1 MLIPP
6 ATYDE
11 AVQQPD
17 HEQWLKAMKTELQ
30 TMKDMNVDKVA
41 ELPEGHKAIRCC
53 WVLEFKEDNKG
64 SSVYKAWLVTQGFSQ
79 VPWIDYGATF
89 TPVIKPALVQ
99 LLAVL
104 GCQNDWKIDTFDVKR
119 AFLWGILKEEIYI
132 CQPKGFEQGDWRKS
146 VWLMLHGIYGLKQ
159 SVLEWYEQVCS
170 VMSDLGFIHANLDHA
185 LFYYDSEDD
194 IIAGITSSVTNTLP
208 TKVKCL
214 IGWHVDDSMGIS
226 NSHSFLKK
234 VKWRIVEK
242 FGIKDL
248 DPVTKYLGVQF
259 EWDRKTRQ
267 LWMHQGEYISF
278 LL

>member
-1 MLIPP
+1 M
-6 ATYDE
+6 
-11 AVQQPD
+11 
-17 HEQWLKAMKTELQ
+17 
-30 TMKDMNVDKVA
+30 
-41 ELPEGHKAIRCC
+41 
-53 WVLEFKEDNKG
+53 
-64 SSVYKAWLVTQGFSQ
+64 
-79 VPWIDYGATF
+79 
-89 TPVIKPALVQ
+89 
-99 LLAVL
+99 L

-170 VMSDLGFIHANLDHA
+170 VMSDLGFIHAKLDHA
-185 LFYYDSEDD
+185 LFYYDSKDD
-194 IIAGITSSVTNTLP
+194 IVAGITSSVINTLP

-248 DPVTKYLGVQF
+248 GPVTKYLGVQF
-259 EWDRKTRQ
+259 E
-267 LWMHQGEYISF
+267 
-278 LL
+278 